1 MTTTNEPGRTG
12 RQETASAMMRPE
24 DMKQRVDEFG
34 DRLRQLH
41 AREVEVCKDW
51 LGELERGHQKL
62 KNGLEEYI
70 NMLTTAGRQMQTNF
84 QDLREY
90 LSDWAEL
97 TNAFNRV
104 LNRGHGQAEPYEDES
119 HDGNVKAH
127 EEESEVRKAHEE
139 RARGASE

>member
-1 MTTTNEPGRTG
+1 MTTTNEPSRTG
-12 RQETASAMMRPE
+12 RQETASAMMSPE

-41 AREVEVCKDW
+41 LREVEVCKDW

-62 KNGLEEYI
+62 KSGLEEYV
-70 NMLTTAGRQMQTNF
+70 NVLTTAGRQMQTNF

-104 LNRGHGQAEPYEDES
+104 LKRGHGQAKPHEDES
-119 HDGNVKAH
+119 GRNVKAH
-127 EEESEVRKAHEE
+127 EEC
-139 RARGASE
+139 ARVASE

>member
-1 MTTTNEPGRTG
+1 MTTINEPSRTG
-12 RQETASAMMRPE
+12 RQETASAMMSTE

-41 AREVEVCKDW
+41 AQEVEVCKDW
-51 LGELERGHQKL
+51 LGELERGHQQL

-104 LNRGHGQAEPYEDES
+104 FNRGHGQAETHEDES
-119 HDGNVKAH
+119 QDGNVKTL
-127 EEESEVRKAHEE
+127 EEGSEVRKAHEE
-139 RARGASE
+139 CARVASE

>member
-1 MTTTNEPGRTG
+1 MTTTNEPSRTG

-104 LNRGHGQAEPYEDES
+104 LNRGH
-119 HDGNVKAH
+119 
-127 EEESEVRKAHEE
+127 
-139 RARGASE
+139 